1 MSNGDRKRR
10 KWGCVVA
17 CKDADGRIV
26 SWQARYQ
33 SPVNPRQRIYR
44 RFGLEFQTEAYRWL
58 DEEHALVIDHKKGIR
73 RWTHPS
79 ARTMHGRVLFSSY
92 ATRFVAD
99 LRKKDGSELSGR
111 SKRIQKA
118 ALDKLLPWFGETPM
132 CDITEE
138 FVNEWYAKACD
149 EVRPSALEHA
159 VWLLKRVMRAATERQ
174 PDGGPPLLPSNPCN
188 LVTRKRP
195 SKDASSADDQ
205 TGDRHAGRG
214 LPGILPPVD
223 PSRAAGGRAAHRR
236 GLRTATQGH
245 RPRPQAAVRAAL
257 RDAGSGRSGEYRL
270 DETKTP
276 ESHRVVPIPAPVC
289 RLIREHIDRF
299 CPDRD
304 PDTMLFH
311 AIRHPERVLNPTTI
325 QRQFRT
331 ARKRINR
338 EDVTFHSLRATHAT
352 MFMIQGAPCARPW
365 TSSAMWTSTWPSD
378 ATNAWCRD
386 TGATSPNDW
395 RSNTSPP
402 RSRPSSRRR

>member
-1 MSNGDRKRR
+1 MANGNRKRR

-17 CKDADGRIV
+17 CKDADGSIV

-44 RFGLEFQTEAYRWL
+44 RFGLEFQAEAYRWL

-73 RWTHPS
+73 KWMHPS
-79 ARTMHGRVLFSSY
+79 ARTIHGKVLFASY
-92 ATRFVAD
+92 ATTYVSN

-118 ALDKLLPWFGETPM
+118 ALDKLLPRFGETPM
-132 CDITEE
+132 RDITEE
-138 FVNEWYAKACD
+138 FVNEWYARACD

-174 PDGGPPLLPSNPCN
+174 PDGGPPLLSSNPCN
-188 LVTRKRP
+188 LVTRKRQ
-195 SKDASSADDQ
+195 SKRRDQAPMTKQEIDALVE
-205 TGDRHAGRG
+205 GFPEYDRLSVHLALLVG
-214 LPGILPPVD
+214 
-223 PSRAAGGRAAHRR
+223 
-236 GLRTATQGH
+236 GLRIGEVCGLQLRDIDLEHGLLYVRHSVTQG
-245 RPRPQAAVRAAL
+245 PDDLGA
-257 RDAGSGRSGEYRL
+257 YRL

-276 ESHRVVPIPAPVC
+276 ESRRVVPIPAPVC

-299 CPDRD
+299 CPNRN

-311 AIRHPERVLNPTTI
+311 APRHPERVLNPTTI

-331 ARKRINR
+331 ARKRIDR

-352 MFMIQGAPCARPW
+352 M
-365 TSSAMWTSTWPSD
+365 S
-378 ATNAWCRD
+378 
-386 TGATSPNDW
+386 
-395 RSNTSPP
+395 
-402 RSRPSSRRR
+402 